1 MNTMC
6 LRAVEFRATGDPAE
20 NGDGRTLEGYAAVF
34 DTPARIQS
42 WEGEF
47 DEEIVRGAFRKTIRA
62 RTPVLQFDHGRDMR
76 TGSVPIGAIDELS
89 EDDQGLFVRAGLFD
103 NDVVEPIRQAIAG
116 SAISGMS
123 IRFQVAREK
132 WTDNKGAKIKDDELA
147 KLLWEPG
154 DRGPLKR
161 SILEIEPL
169 YELGPVVFPAYDTT
183 SVGVRSLLAQLD
195 VDERRLLVRELAAEL
210 KQPTIA
216 SLLRDV
222 LTPEQAMAAVL
233 NNQNLTGA
241 PDARSEGRGDRKDD
255 QPGNGTSSDPFDD
268 PETRNLVLRAQ
279 GVRL

>member
-6 LRAVEFRATGDPAE
+6 LRAVEFRATADT
-20 NGDGRTLEGYAAVF
+20 GDGRTLEGYAAVF

-47 DEEIVRGAFRKTIRA
+47 DEEIVRGAFRNTIAA

-76 TGSVPIGAIDELS
+76 TGSVPIGAVEQLN
-89 EDDQGLFVRAGLFD
+89 EDKQGLFVRARLFD
-103 NDVVEPIRQAIAG
+103 NDVVAPIRQAIAG
-116 SAISGMS
+116 GAISGMS

-132 WTDNKGAKIKDDELA
+132 WSDNSGARIKDDELA
-147 KLLWEPG
+147 KLLYDPG

-161 SILEIEPL
+161 SITEIDPL

-210 KQPTIA
+210 K
-216 SLLRDV
+216 
-222 LTPEQAMAAVL
+222 
-233 NNQNLTGA
+233 NFTGA
-241 PDARSEGRGDRKDD
+241 PDARSEGRGERKDD
-255 QPGNGTSSDPFDD
+255 RPGHGRTSTLLYDD
-268 PETRNLVLRAQ
+268 LLIMESKR
-279 GVRL
+279 